1 MHCHLS
7 RSFWLMVV
15 LGLHLYKERKALFAE
30 QKYSHFS
37 CDYWGIYPSGHFSC
51 LSIKGGL
58 EQCIKLNVM
67 KI

>member
-1 MHCHLS
+1 MHSHLS

-37 CDYWGIYPSGHFSC
+37 CDYWGH
-51 LSIKGGL
+51 LS
-58 EQCIKLNVM
+58 
-67 KI
+67 